1 MAALVVTGPGSLVC
15 RRKWPGMSGTDNLI
29 DLAIRSF
36 VVEVMNFPAL
46 RIPTV
51 ALTIIAEIT
60 STHLLSP

>member
-1 MAALVVTGPGSLVC
+1 
-15 RRKWPGMSGTDNLI
+15 MSSTDNLI